1 MSEENYKRIFSK
13 NLNFYLEKFNK
24 NQNDLINDLG
34 LKSSTVSNW
43 CTGQKLPRMNKI
55 QMLADYFG
63 ISKSDLIEDPN
74 TIKGEDSEL
83 QEYLDYLKNRPELK
97 MLFSVSKDA
106 TKEDVE
112 KAVRIIEALRG
123 QGNE

>member
-1 MSEENYKRIFSK
+1 MEIHERIK
-13 NLNFYLEKFNK
+13 QRRKE
-24 NQNDLINDLG
+24 LG
-34 LKSSTVSNW
+34 LSAEEIASKLNVSPATIYRYENNEIKKFP
-43 CTGQKLPRMNKI
+43 TDILGP
-55 QMLADYFG
+55 LADALHTTPAFLMG
-63 ISKSDLIEDPN
+63 WEEKP
-74 TIKGEDSEL
+74 TTTDSEL